1 MALQFGVNIWP
12 HQWQDVSRIEELGYD
27 SAWTSEH
34 IFFYFPTFDALTSLA
49 AMAALTSRIRLGTA
63 VLLLPLRPAALA
75 AKEIASVD
83 IISGGRLILGA
94 GIGGEYPKEF
104 EAVGVPV
111 RERGT
116 RADEAL
122 RVLKLLYSEDNV
134 RFEGRFTKLDGV
146 SLMPKPAQPGGPPV
160 WIAGRS
166 EAAMRRAGRLADGYF
181 PYLFSPERF
190 RDGLAKAREYAEK
203 AGRDPRSITGA
214 IYQFLTATSPT
225 SSPPSAFAMVSPRRA
240 NTLRRQAATRAPS
253 RVPSISS
260 SPSPTHMMKQR
271 RLPPPISHVAITSR
285 SRRSST
291 ATSSWETQTT
301 ARAASRISPRRA
313 SSTSS
318 SSPSFRHL
326 RTSCRT
332 WEHTRGTCYRSC
344 DRPTIGLG
352 IVGGN

>member
-214 IYQFLTATSPT
+214 IYQFIALADTYDEAK
-225 SSPPSAFAMVSPRRA
+225 
-240 NTLRRQAATRAPS
+240 TLAATDLS
-253 RVPSISS
+253 RRYNQPFEKIVDRYVV
-260 SPSPTHMMKQR
+260 MGNADDCAR
-271 RLPPPISHVAITSR
+271 RLTDFAEAGVEHFILVPIVPAPADFMPHVEAY
-285 SRRSST
+285 
-291 ATSSWETQTT
+291 
-301 ARAASRISPRRA
+301 ARDVLPRMR
-313 SSTSS
+313 
-318 SSPSFRHL
+318 L
-326 RTSCRT
+326 
-332 WEHTRGTCYRSC
+332 
-344 DRPTIGLG
+344 
-352 IVGGN
+352 